1 MENGVLRF
9 NMNPKDLVSAISLI
23 LHSHHFYEQVA
34 SNIVN
39 LVVDPATTTF
49 NKDVGKI
56 LDRLS
61 YPIFKDGN
69 LKLQYI

>member
-1 MENGVLRF
+1 MLVL
-9 NMNPKDLVSAISLI
+9 DSATKTI
-23 LHSHHFYEQVA
+23 
-34 SNIVN
+34 
-39 LVVDPATTTF
+39 

-69 LKLQYI
+69 LKLLYA